1 LTTDDSIPSRQLSNV
16 SQTIF
21 ALTDL
26 FCELYDEV
34 DGDAFRLQ
42 ADEWLSDE
50 DLEQLS
56 VYVEHSA
63 LDGVQRLAS
72 LHALCT
78 DGSEQDARRFAV
90 LRGLDRAFAHANPLT
105 APAGGIPPSLT
116 GLAMRIA
123 AGSRLDSGVRD
134 GALIPRVIAPPVG
147 GLLPSDMRDAFGAV
161 LRVPEHSWKECL
173 LRTLPEHVL
182 LHPHDLRDGLRI
194 ACAPIVADPD
204 ELLFESRSHPRGGF
218 YRIRPRDLK
227 VTAERIERVLDAMIA
242 AEIRIGVAPE
252 LTLSDHLLEVWR
264 DALRARR
271 GRTGKLH
278 WLMVGSGDVGTPR
291 PSNVAVL
298 LDARSGQ
305 PLVEQPKVHPFNLDA
320 RTLRRWKLDGLLG
333 EQRLDEDL
341 LPGRRIFVLEGG
353 GVRLA
358 ILVCEDLKRV
368 EDLASH
374 LRNFGVS
381 HILAPVFGRP
391 IKLHRWEQN
400 RGAVYTESG
409 GSTVIVSNS
418 RVMHNILDTDGATG
432 LVVMPDDAQLL
443 NAESADRIAC
453 FTLRRD
459 GTVIVE

>member
-1 LTTDDSIPSRQLSNV
+1 V

-34 DGDAFRLQ
+34 DGAAFRGSV
-42 ADEWLSDE
+42 DEWLGDRE
-50 DLEQLS
+50 LERLS
-56 VYVEHSA
+56 ADVERGA
-63 LDGVQRLAS
+63 LDGGRHQAWPRE
-72 LHALCT
+72 LCA
-78 DGSEQDARRFAV
+78 DGDDRDARLFAV
-90 LRGLDRAFAHANPLT
+90 LRGLDRAFAYANPLT
-105 APAGGIPPSLT
+105 APAGGIPSSLT

-123 AGSRLDSGVRD
+123 AGSRLDSGIRG
-134 GALIPRVIAPPVG
+134 GALIARVIAPPVD
-147 GLLPSDMRDAFGAV
+147 GLLPSDMRDAFGSV
-161 LRVPEHSWKECL
+161 LRVPEHSWSQCA

-182 LHPHDLRDGLRI
+182 LHPHDLRDGLRV

-204 ELLFESRSHPRGGF
+204 ELLFETRPHPRGGF

-252 LTLSDHLLEVWR
+252 LMLSDHLLGVWR

-278 WLMVGSGDVGTPR
+278 WLMVGSGDVGSSR

-298 LDARSGQ
+298 LDARSGES
-305 PLVEQPKVHPFNLDA
+305 LVEQPKVYPFNLDA
-320 RTLRRWKLDGLLG
+320 RTLRRWKLDELLG
-333 EQRLDEDL
+333 ERRLDEDL
-341 LPGRRIFVLEGG
+341 LPGTQIFVLEGG

-391 IKLHRWEQN
+391 IRLHRWEHS

-409 GSTVIVSNS
+409 GSNVIVSNS
-418 RVMHNILDTDGATG
+418 RVMHTVLGAEGATG
-432 LVVMPDDAQLL
+432 LVLVPDDAQLL
-443 NAESADRIAC
+443 NADDADRIAC
-453 FTLRRD
+453 FTLHRD
-459 GTVIVE
+459 GTVAVE